1 MANGKILVY
10 MHGGGHTQLSAN
22 STVGNAVLASNVTGL
37 RVISI
42 DYTLAPFSKWNH
54 TTDKVLV

>member
-1 MANGKILVY
+1 MN
-10 MHGGGHTQLSAN
+10 GGGHTRFSAN
-22 STVGNAVLASNVTGL
+22 STVGNAVLVSNVTGL

-42 DYTLAPFSKWNH
+42 DYTLTPFSKWNH